1 MGSVAAPTPA
11 PAQATRQAGSAPAGR
26 LGREEADCDDLGEW
40 GDAPEDGIAYPWL
53 GVIGTFPTCFAGS
66 APFVY
71 HGPLCWSH
79 FPGVGVP
86 QPPFDFEPDGNAG
99 ACQGVTFPLYDQ
111 DECYQDGDAGLLF
124 PPAYSID
131 NQNAIVPCTTTGSLT
146 VVCATAVW
154 GVDID
159 MQITNQMP
167 VDGYFNALADWDH
180 SGFWNGSSTCPGVGT
195 APEHFA
201 IDVPVPM
208 GYTGVVSGLP
218 GIMPFLVG
226 PNDLHVWFR
235 FTVSES
241 PVGAD
246 WDGSGYFEDGETEDY
261 LLLIDPDTPVDEASW
276 GLIKALFRP

>member
-1 MGSVAAPTPA
+1 MTTRVTYLACALATAALLFA
-11 PAQATRQAGSAPAGR
+11 PASA
-26 LGREEADCDDLGEW
+26 LGEVGEW

-79 FPGVGVP
+79 FPGSGVP

-111 DECYQDGDAGLLF
+111 DECYQDGDAGLMF

-131 NQNAIVPCTTTGSLT
+131 NQNAIVPCTTTGSLA
-146 VVCATAVW
+146 VVCVTATW
-154 GVDID
+154 GIDID

-208 GYTGVVSGLP
+208 GYTGPVSGLP

-276 GLIKALFRP
+276 GVIKTLFRP